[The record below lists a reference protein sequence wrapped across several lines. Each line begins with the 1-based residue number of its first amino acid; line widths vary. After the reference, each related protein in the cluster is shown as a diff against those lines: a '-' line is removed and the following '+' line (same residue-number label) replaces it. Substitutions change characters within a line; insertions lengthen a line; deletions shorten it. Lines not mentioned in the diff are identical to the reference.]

1 MPELIGHTAWLR
13 EGFIEIVQQRGA
25 AVIDARGLSS
35 AASAANA
42 ALDHVASI
50 QHATPEGDFF
60 SAGVYSDG
68 SYGIEEGL
76 MFSYPICSDGQG
88 NWEIVQDLE
97 LSDFARE
104 KIKATESELI
114 EERAV
119 IADLLAG

>member
-1 MPELIGHTAWLR
+1 
-13 EGFIEIVQQRGA
+13 
-25 AVIDARGLSS
+25 
-35 AASAANA
+35 
-42 ALDHVASI
+42 
-50 QHATPEGDFF
+50 
-60 SAGVYSDG
+60 
-68 SYGIEEGL
+68 